1 MEENLLGY
9 LLGALDGAEHDEIEE
24 KVSRDSG
31 LRDELAALEEK
42 LAPLQAARW
51 DYDPPDGLAQR
62 TCQLV
67 ADRSAAGELAV
78 QPASRDQVS
87 DGYEAVG
94 SNAGREWTLFDVVIA
109 AGIFFAAALLF
120 VPAVAQS
127 RHQAQL
133 LQCQKKLG
141 VLGQSLAQFAEMT
154 NGWFPSI
161 PSTGP
166 YSVAGCYA
174 PQLMNAQLVND
185 HSDFVCPGSTLWK
198 QVHIFQVPSQDEL
211 TQAPRHRVIFLQ
223 RTMGGS
229 FAYNLGYVENG
240 QYQPLRDR
248 GRSYYPIMSDTPHLT
263 TEGHVSQNHGGRG
276 QNVLFEAG
284 NVRFVTSQTIDQESQ
299 DNIFLNDV
307 GEIEAGL
314 HADDVVI
321 GHSAARPSKF
331 RPFEIRLHFKFKRQ
345 APRDDD

>member
-78 QPASRDQVS
+78 QPASGDQVS

-120 VPAVAQS
+120 GQHFLPVLVTYVAC
-127 RHQAQL
+127 L
-133 LQCQKKLG
+133 VCYWLG
-141 VLGQSLAQFAEMT
+141 L
-154 NGWFPSI
+154 I
-161 PSTGP
+161 
-166 YSVAGCYA
+166 
-174 PQLMNAQLVND
+174 
-185 HSDFVCPGSTLWK
+185 
-198 QVHIFQVPSQDEL
+198 L
-211 TQAPRHRVIFLQ
+211 TR
-223 RTMGGS
+223 
-229 FAYNLGYVENG
+229 
-240 QYQPLRDR
+240 
-248 GRSYYPIMSDTPHLT
+248 
-263 TEGHVSQNHGGRG
+263 
-276 QNVLFEAG
+276 
-284 NVRFVTSQTIDQESQ
+284 
-299 DNIFLNDV
+299 
-307 GEIEAGL
+307 
-314 HADDVVI
+314 
-321 GHSAARPSKF
+321 
-331 RPFEIRLHFKFKRQ
+331 
-345 APRDDD
+345 